1 MMRRTNTI
9 CGKTLLSMF
18 LSISCILCFTCL
30 NAFSA
35 IYTVNGLGDAGTGTG
50 LAGDLRYCI
59 TQANG
64 IAGSHTINFSVSGTI
79 NLTATLPVFTQQ
91 IAIQGNTAPGY
102 TLATPTVQ
110 LNGTNADWVFLFNN
124 AGAANSLIQG
134 VVLNRARLT
143 NIEING
149 VNSITVRDC
158 FIGTNLAGTAS
169 AGTNPT
175 FGILLINSS
184 NNTIRGNVI
193 SAHATHGMLIN
204 AGSTSNT
211 VIGNKI
217 GTNATGTAAIPNAF
231 HGIEINNSINNTIG
245 GAAAGDRNIL
255 SGNTHIGLSLVNN
268 STGTQITNNYIG
280 VTLAGGAALANQE
293 HGILIDGSA
302 TATLTNNVI
311 SGNSFFGVLII
322 NCNNHTIRGNKIGT
336 DATGAFAIP
345 NAFTG
350 LRITN
355 SANAI
360 VGGSAAGEG
369 NVISG
374 NGEQGLRFENSSSAI
389 VRGNFIGTNATGT
402 GVIGNLQ
409 EGIYATANCN
419 NHIIGGNTAG
429 ARNVISGN
437 RYNGIKYVTNCN
449 DLVVEGNYIGTNG
462 AGAGAAATFGN
473 GEVGIFLENA
483 CLRARIG
490 GTTTAQRN
498 IISGNGR
505 QWILT
510 SGGNGTGIQLQ
521 GGMTDAVI
529 TGNYIGLA
537 ADGTTAMGN
546 FENGIVVLGSDN
558 VTIGGNTAAT
568 RNVVSSNGFQG
579 VVIVNSNAPLVIGN
593 YCGTDATG
601 TLSRGNGQSG
611 VILVF
616 SNNGRIG
623 RATTNEGNLL
633 SNNGEHGLHFV
644 GGTNNSA
651 YNNLI
656 GVAANGTSAMGN
668 ANGGV
673 YIQGVAGG
681 TNGSNNTIGGIGA
694 LQANTIAYSTN
705 TGANP
710 DLGNGF
716 GIGVAHNDQG
726 INNRFIGNKIFCNAG
741 LGIDLNLAGLFG
753 GAGVNGVGNGAKSI
767 PTITAVTA
775 TTTSGTGI
783 AGETIH
789 VYSNITCTTCQ
800 GENYLGSAVVT
811 AGGTWSVTHTSVA
824 SPFNNSATATN
835 GTLGTSQFS
844 CNIALPI
851 KLLYFTAKAQG
862 HNALLNW
869 TTSWEKENKVFII
882 ERSQDGKSFEAIGSV
897 NGQGSTTQ
905 LSTYEYIDQHPLP
918 GTSYYRLK
926 QVDINGTH
934 TYSSIETVSF
944 GVINSVEI
952 FPNPANDYIKVMIN
966 NNQEEE
972 YSIRVYSILGIEFN
986 NLFIEKNNATYTID
1000 LRGLASGSYIISLKS
1015 ATTQFTKTFLVR

>member
-1 MMRRTNTI
+1 
-9 CGKTLLSMF
+9 MF
-18 LSISCILCFTCL
+18 LSISCILCFSCL

-35 IYTVNGLGDAGTGTG
+35 IYTVNGLGDAGTGAG
-50 LAGDLRYCI
+50 LTGDLRYCI

-64 IAGSHTINFSVSGTI
+64 AAGPHTINFSVAGTI
-79 NLTATLPVFTQQ
+79 NLTATLPVFTRQ
-91 IAIQGNTAPGY
+91 ISIQGNTAPGY
-102 TLATPTVQ
+102 ALATPTVQ

-124 AGAANSLIQG
+124 TGALNSLIQG

-149 VNSITVRDC
+149 VNNITIRNC

-184 NNTIRGNVI
+184 NNTITGNVI

-204 AGSTSNT
+204 AGSAGNT
-211 VIGNKI
+211 VTGNKI

-231 HGIEINNSINNTIG
+231 HGIEINNSINNLIG

-255 SGNTHIGLSLVNN
+255 SGNVHIGLSLVNN
-268 STGTQITNNYIG
+268 STGTQIINNYIG
-280 VTLAGGAALANQE
+280 LNLAGTTALANQE

-302 TATLTNNVI
+302 SATLTNNVV

-336 DATGAFAIP
+336 NAAGTAAIA

-374 NGEQGLRFENSSSAI
+374 NGEQGLRFENSSGAI
-389 VRGNFIGTNATGT
+389 IRGNFIGTNAAGT

-409 EGIYATANCN
+409 EGIYANTNCN

-437 RYNGIKYVTNCN
+437 RYNGIKYVTSCN
-449 DLVVEGNYIGTNG
+449 DLIVEGNYIGTNG
-462 AGAGAAATFGN
+462 SGTGAATTFGN

-483 CLRARIG
+483 CLRPRIG

-537 ADGTTAMGN
+537 VDGSTAMGN

-568 RNVVSSNGFQG
+568 RNVISSNGFQG
-579 VVIVNSNAPLVIGN
+579 IVIVNSNAPLIIGN

-601 TLSRGNGQSG
+601 ALNRGNGQSG

-623 RATTNEGNLL
+623 RANANEGNLL

-656 GVAANGTSAMGN
+656 GVAANGTSPMGN

-726 INNRFIGNKIFCNAG
+726 INNTFIGNKIFCNAG
-741 LGIDLNLAGLFG
+741 LGIDLNLTGLFG
-753 GAGVNGVGNGAKSI
+753 GAGVNGVGNGGKSI
-767 PTITAVTA
+767 PTITAVT
-775 TTTSGTGI
+775 TTSTSGTGTP
-783 AGETIH
+783 GETIH
-789 VYSNITCTTCQ
+789 VYSNVTCTTCQ
-800 GENYLGSAVVT
+800 GETYLGTAVVT
-811 AGGTWSVTHTSVA
+811 GAGTWSVTHSAVA

-844 CNIALPI
+844 CNITLPI
-851 KLLYFTAKAQG
+851 KLLHFTAKAQE
-862 HNALLNW
+862 NRALLTW
-869 TTSWEKENKVFII
+869 ATTWEKDNKVFIV
-882 ERSQDGKSFEAIGSV
+882 ERSQDGHTFESIGSV
-897 NGQGSTTQ
+897 NGQGSTSQ
-905 LSTYEYIDQHPLP
+905 LSTYSYIDHQPLS

-926 QVDINGTH
+926 QIDINGAH
-934 TYSSIETVSF
+934 SYSAIETVSF
-944 GVINSVEI
+944 EGINSIEM
-952 FPNPANDYIKVMIN
+952 FPNPATEYIQVLIN
-966 NNQEEE
+966 NNQEEQ
-972 YSIRVYSILGIEFN
+972 YTIRVYSVLGIELN
-986 NLFIEKNNATYTID
+986 NLFIEKNNSMYTID

-1015 ATTQFTKTFLVR
+1015 ATTQLTKTFLVY